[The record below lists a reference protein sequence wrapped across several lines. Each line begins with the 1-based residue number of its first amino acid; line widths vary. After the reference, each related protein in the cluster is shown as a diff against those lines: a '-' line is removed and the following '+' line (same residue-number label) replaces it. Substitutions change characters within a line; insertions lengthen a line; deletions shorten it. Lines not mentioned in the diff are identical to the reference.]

1 MRLLNFEGEPDESA
15 IENLTTL
22 LRSVGGTM
30 YENEQ
35 GQGLLNTYFE
45 RINEK
50 ILSSETLPSRPRFMV
65 LDLIDL
71 RKAGWR
77 GKDDAKGPK
86 TIQQIHEEAQIAQ
99 AKAEAERQRKPGG
112 PGGRPMGGR
121 GDARNFSANM
131 PPPQD
136 FNRTNV
142 NMDDLRKLQNRGA
155 SRNAAGGGLG
165 PGGNLGPGGGL
176 GLGPRGSRRGNLGP
190 GGSGSTTRTNTPPV
204 EAKKEEPAQQ
214 NAFR

>member
-1 MRLLNFEGEPDESA
+1 
-15 IENLTTL
+15 
-22 LRSVGGTM
+22 
-30 YENEQ
+30 
-35 GQGLLNTYFE
+35 
-45 RINEK
+45 
-50 ILSSETLPSRPRFMV
+50 MV

-86 TIQQIHEEAQIAQ
+86 TIQQIHEEALAAQ
-99 AKAEAERQRKPGG
+99 AKAEAERMRKPG

-121 GDARNFSANM
+121 GDSRNFSANM

-155 SRNAAGGGLG
+155 SRNAMGGGLG
-165 PGGNLGPGGGL
+165 PGGNLGPGG

-190 GGSGSTTRTNTPPV
+190 GGSGTTTRTNTPPV
-204 EAKKEEPAQQ
+204 ETKKEESAQQ